1 MPRAVRSSVRPV
13 ALAKSALP
21 SAIMRTLPAVF
32 WSRPQAPITKA
43 SLTDTHQISST
54 PAAFS
59 SSAFST

>member
-21 SAIMRTLPAVF
+21 SAIIRTLPAVF
-32 WSRPQAPITKA
+32 WSRAQAPITNG
-43 SLTDTHQISST
+43 SLTETHQISST

-59 SSAFST
+59 ASACST